1 MSYPNQDD
9 ENNTSQEKDSQLKA
23 QKEMMLKQ
31 VLSADAR
38 LRLNNVRMVKPDLA
52 DLVENYILNV
62 TAQGKISGQI
72 SDDQLKQILLSAQQ
86 PKRDFKFNRVWS
98 QENIIKGKKARIFM
112 KAVVYREYAPDD
124 DYAKILKVEDI
135 DEPKPKQ
142 DEVIFTNKASAL
154 N

>member
-62 TAQGKISGQI
+62 TAQGNISGQI

-86 PKRDFKFNRVWS
+86 PKRDFKFNRV
-98 QENIIKGKKARIFM
+98 
-112 KAVVYREYAPDD
+112 
-124 DYAKILKVEDI
+124 
-135 DEPKPKQ
+135 
-142 DEVIFTNKASAL
+142 
-154 N
+154 